1 MKRNLIP
8 KEGDHYMRA
17 LLACNRH
24 PARELTYPV
33 LIAA

>member
-1 MKRNLIP
+1 MKRTLSP
-8 KEGDHYMRA
+8 KQGDHYLRA
-17 LLACNRH
+17 LLAGNRH